1 MISLTS
7 VGECTHLL
15 CSLAYLE
22 SVKSVPDPNPLPT
35 GLHHHSI
42 VVSTAQGE
50 IKVTA
55 PTKKRHDI
63 WFDVREWTCKA

>member
-7 VGECTHLL
+7 VSECTHLL
-15 CSLAYLE
+15 LPLAYLE
-22 SVKSVPDPNPLPT
+22 SVKSILDPNPRPP
-35 GLHHHSI
+35 GLHQYSI

-50 IKVTA
+50 IKFTA
-55 PTKKRHDI
+55 PTKERHDI